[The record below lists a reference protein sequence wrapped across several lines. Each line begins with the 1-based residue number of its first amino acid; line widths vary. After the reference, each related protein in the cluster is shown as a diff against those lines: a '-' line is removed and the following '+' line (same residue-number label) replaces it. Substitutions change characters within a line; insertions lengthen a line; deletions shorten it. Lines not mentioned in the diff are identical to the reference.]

1 MDLNWT
7 DKGWAYWDNLK
18 VVLHAFNS
26 CYLHG
31 SDKSDI
37 CTKTIVLITHLNVLF
52 STDVLNNV
60 KLWFGTV
67 NISVRRTRFLPTA
80 HAAFSVKIWRTKSP
94 LKQSGMAT
102 SAFPSQRSDGEMLSE
117 LWGDL
122 HMFSQTGADQRH
134 EDSSERRGSARLIMT
149 GHLIQATL
157 DF

>member
-1 MDLNWT
+1 M
-7 DKGWAYWDNLK
+7 AR
-18 VVLHAFNS
+18 
-26 CYLHG
+26 
-31 SDKSDI
+31 I
-37 CTKTIVLITHLNVLF
+37 
-52 STDVLNNV
+52 
-60 KLWFGTV
+60 

-94 LKQSGMAT
+94 LKQSLQSGMAT

-117 LWGDL
+117 LRGDL
-122 HMFSQTGADQRH
+122 HMFYQTGADQRH